1 MWAWSASGW
10 FYRGTHR
17 TVSIKN
23 HWIGYQCHTQLNGGI
38 LYASV
43 YAVLQYNGY
52 DIKSEPLGFLPK
64 PIDHSGQAKGGAMVF
79 SFTTQVD
86 AV

>member
-1 MWAWSASGW
+1 MIQPEAKG
-10 FYRGTHR
+10 
-17 TVSIKN
+17 
-23 HWIGYQCHTQLNGGI
+23 
-38 LYASV
+38 SV

-52 DIKSEPLGFLPK
+52 DIKSEPLGFLPE

-79 SFTTQVD
+79 SFITQVD

>member
-1 MWAWSASGW
+1 MGRAVRMMDCKGSL
-10 FYRGTHR
+10 H
-17 TVSIKN
+17 
-23 HWIGYQCHTQLNGGI
+23 
-38 LYASV
+38 
-43 YAVLQYNGY
+43 AVLQYNGY
-52 DIKSEPLGFLPK
+52 DIKSEPLGFLPE

>member
-1 MWAWSASGW
+1 
-10 FYRGTHR
+10 YLTEL
-17 TVSIKN
+17 
-23 HWIGYQCHTQLNGGI
+23 IGYLWS
-38 LYASV
+38 LSMPSV

-52 DIKSEPLGFLPK
+52 DIKSEPLGFLPE

-79 SFTTQVD
+79 SFITQVD

>member
-1 MWAWSASGW
+1 MMDCKGSL
-10 FYRGTHR
+10 H
-17 TVSIKN
+17 
-23 HWIGYQCHTQLNGGI
+23 
-38 LYASV
+38 
-43 YAVLQYNGY
+43 AVLQYNGN
-52 DIKSEPLGFLPK
+52 IKSEPLGFLPE